1 MKYLR
6 QFLIILAISFAGETL
21 HHLIP
26 MPIPA
31 SIYGILILFIL
42 LETKI
47 LPLSAV
53 KETGKFLI
61 EIMPVMFIPAAV
73 GLLESWN
80 ILKGSW
86 VSYAVITVCTTFL
99 VMIVSGHVTQAMI
112 RHGKSIGNDETGG
125 EDEESA
131 GSSAGIS
138 ESSGT
143 STVDASHDLE
153 NAKEKG
159 GQRS

>member
-42 LETKI
+42 LETKL

-112 RHGKSIGNDETGG
+112 RHGKGGKTEETAESDTAVGAKDSPDG
-125 EDEESA
+125 AEVSKTEE
-131 GSSAGIS
+131 
-138 ESSGT
+138 ER
-143 STVDASHDLE
+143 
-153 NAKEKG
+153 KG
-159 GQRS
+159 GLRS

>member
-42 LETKI
+42 LETKL

-112 RHGKSIGNDETGG
+112 RHGKGGGNADVAGNDDVAGG
-125 EDEESA
+125 AKGVSESTDIPADEE
-131 GSSAGIS
+131 
-138 ESSGT
+138 
-143 STVDASHDLE
+143 
-153 NAKEKG
+153 KEPKKG
-159 GQRS
+159 GLRS

>member
-21 HHLIP
+21 KHLIP
-26 MPIPA
+26 LPIPA
-31 SIYGILILFIL
+31 SIYGILILFTL
-42 LETKI
+42 LETRI

-99 VMIVSGHVTQAMI
+99 VMIVSGHVTQALM
-112 RHGKSIGNDETGG
+112 RLGKKKAAAAEMGSPEAGA
-125 EDEESA
+125 ES
-131 GSSAGIS
+131 GSSHS
-138 ESSGT
+138 E
-143 STVDASHDLE
+143 
-153 NAKEKG
+153 EKG
-159 GQRS
+159 GDK